1 MQQNHND
8 SIKSNCLLLFLE
20 EIKLLKKVIL
30 IKDNRNNND
39 YPFNLKWL
47 NHTPEI
53 EFKSPLTFFVGDNGI
68 GKSTLLQSI
77 AIQNQIPQLTNE
89 LYENDPEYET
99 ISKLSDCLKTQ
110 WDVKSKS
117 GFFFRADDFISFV
130 RKNKKLRKELENE
143 LDLLDEQGV
152 NKFAFERQPYQNS
165 LAALKRSYPKEL
177 HKMSHGQSFLALFK
191 SRLSPN
197 SIYLLDEPET
207 PLSPQNQLTL
217 LYMIDE
223 QIKQGSQFIISSHS
237 PILTAYPNA
246 EIYNISSTQ
255 IKLIEYEEIENV
267 EFMKNFM
274 ADPKR
279 YMHYTFEHRE

>member
-1 MQQNHND
+1 M
-8 SIKSNCLLLFLE
+8 
-20 EIKLLKKVIL
+20 LKKI
-30 IKDNRNNND
+30 IQMEPFQKRND

-47 NHTPEI
+47 KNTPEI
-53 EFKSPLTFFVGDNGI
+53 EFRKPLTFLVGDNGI
-68 GKSTLLQSI
+68 GKSTLLQAI

-99 ISKLSDCLKTQ
+99 ISRLSDSLKSH

-130 RKNKKLRKELENE
+130 RENKKLRKELEK
-143 LDLLDEQGV
+143 DLNRLDERGV
-152 NKFAFERQPYQNS
+152 HKLAFERQPYQNS
-165 LAALKRSYPKEL
+165 LDALKRSYPKEL

-191 SRLSPN
+191 SRLTPN
-197 SIYLLDEPET
+197 SLYLLDEPET

-223 QIKQGSQFIISSHS
+223 QIKQGSQFIIASHS
-237 PILTAYPNA
+237 PVLTAYPDA
-246 EIYNISSTQ
+246 DIYNIKSES
-255 IKLIEYEEIENV
+255 IKLIDYEEIENV

-279 YMHYTFEHRE
+279 FMYYTFENNHH